1 MLPDFHS
8 CFCKETSTCF
18 STARGSLLR
27 ETEEGRA
34 YFKVNLVLS
43 INEETSKTLWA
54 VREATLIRLEPVATG
69 CSWLGARWHPPEA
82 LQPIREGRLCALA
95 NQRSLRCCCWGK
107 RWWEL
112 PRGTGGEPEEMCGR
126 RTLLGG
132 CAGGAAS
139 VGFAGDSLSWVFCLQ
154 CISHEKTCKG
164 PLWGAHFCGRKRTA
178 QATVVKRVFGELI
191 SSWTPI
197 SHFLYKHYQHIFYT
211 FPLLQNHNSLNFHL
225 RPKISRDSD
234 YVFFHIDYF
243 FFSITFGKEVLWQI
257 QWSWLKKRSG

>member
-112 PRGTGGEPEEMCGR
+112 PEAQVENLRRCVEGGHCLVAVLEEP
-126 RTLLGG
+126 
-132 CAGGAAS
+132 
-139 VGFAGDSLSWVFCLQ
+139 
-154 CISHEKTCKG
+154 
-164 PLWGAHFCGRKRTA
+164 PLWGLRGIPWAECFACNASHMKRPARDLFGGLTS
-178 QATVVKRVFGELI
+178 VVEKERL
-191 SSWTPI
+191 
-197 SHFLYKHYQHIFYT
+197 K
-211 FPLLQNHNSLNFHL
+211 LQWLNEYLENWSVPRHL
-225 RPKISRDSD
+225 SPTS
-234 YVFFHIDYF
+234 FTNTTNT
-243 FFSITFGKEVLWQI
+243 FSIRFHFFKTTIPSTFT
-257 QWSWLKKRSG
+257 